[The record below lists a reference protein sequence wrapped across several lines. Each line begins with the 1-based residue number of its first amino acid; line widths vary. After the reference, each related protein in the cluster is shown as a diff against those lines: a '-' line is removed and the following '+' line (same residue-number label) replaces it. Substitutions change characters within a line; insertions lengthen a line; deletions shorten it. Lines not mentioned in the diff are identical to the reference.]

1 MSMSERIRR
10 LRKLQKLTLQ
20 EVGDAFGIN
29 RASVAEWES
38 GKSKP
43 STDKLQQLARLLDTT
58 VEYLLSGELSA
69 VDDAAGG
76 GLGSD
81 YIAVRRV
88 RFQLSAGVSG
98 YAIEYDNDDAPP
110 LFFRREWFQ
119 KRGFNPE
126 KLVALK
132 VSGSSMEPGLYD
144 GDTVVCNLADTRLV
158 DGEVFAANF
167 DGICVIK
174 RMKRDQGEWWLTS
187 DNTDKRRFP
196 DKKCDEHVR
205 LLGRIVSKQ
214 SERI

>member
-1 MSMSERIRR
+1 MSERIRR
-10 LRKLQKLTLQ
+10 LRTLQKLTLQ

-29 RASVAEWES
+29 RASVSEWES

-43 STDKLQQLARLLDTT
+43 GVDKLPMLAKVLDTT
-58 VEYLLSGELSA
+58 VEYLVSGALSA
-69 VDDAAGG
+69 ADDAAGG
-76 GLGSD
+76 GLTSD
-81 YIAVRRV
+81 YIPVRRV

-110 LFFRREWFQ
+110 LFFRREWFE

-144 GDTVVCNLADTRLV
+144 GDTVVCNLADTRPV

-167 DGICVIK
+167 DGMCVIK
-174 RMKRDQGEWWLTS
+174 RVKRDQGGWWLTS

-196 DKKCDEHVR
+196 DKRCDEHVR